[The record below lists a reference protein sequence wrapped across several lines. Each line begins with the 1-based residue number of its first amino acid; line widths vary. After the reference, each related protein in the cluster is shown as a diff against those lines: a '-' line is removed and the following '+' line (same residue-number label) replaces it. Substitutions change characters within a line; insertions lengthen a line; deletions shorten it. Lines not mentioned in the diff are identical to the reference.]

1 MRTRSL
7 ALATLTL
14 LPTLLAAARAQPAS
28 MLLDLGT
35 EVFFGSPLGSF
46 DRTGREPAELD
57 GVLYFFSHD
66 SIHGFEAWRTDGT
79 TAGTLILQDTC
90 PGICWSGAA
99 FFTAFRHKMYWS
111 ASDGQ
116 HPLLIAS
123 DGTPQGTGPAFGP
136 GSPVAGHSLFPLGE
150 AGDRLLLSGLSGDGG
165 KGELWATDGTAAG
178 LVRLRSFRVPESPS
192 AARPSLL
199 GRAGGLL
206 VFRIGSQTQHESLW
220 ATDGTAAG
228 TVQLNA
234 GAPGLNF
241 TGRAVAVGSRLF
253 FGASSPA
260 FGNAWVSDGTA
271 AGTHPLAGVDSDI
284 AAVGSQLFFFRST
297 AAGRALW
304 KSDVTLAGATL
315 VKDFSSLPG
324 ESFPGGLI
332 AAGSRLFF
340 GDLWVS
346 DGTEAGTRSVRV
358 PGGIRSGR
366 SR

>member
-136 GSPVAGHSLFPLGE
+136 GSPVAAGRGWRPSPPLGAQWRWWE
-150 AGDRLLLSGLSGDGG
+150 RGALGDGRHG
-165 KGELWATDGTAAG
+165 GRPRPPPEL
-178 LVRLRSFRVPESPS
+178 P
-192 AARPSLL
+192 RPRKPL
-199 GRAGGLL
+199 G
-206 VFRIGSQTQHESLW
+206 
-220 ATDGTAAG
+220 
-228 TVQLNA
+228 
-234 GAPGLNF
+234 GAPFPAGPGRRPIGLPH
-241 TGRAVAVGSRLF
+241 RL
-253 FGASSPA
+253 P
-260 FGNAWVSDGTA
+260 DA
-271 AGTHPLAGVDSDI
+271 A
-284 AAVGSQLFFFRST
+284 
-297 AAGRALW
+297 
-304 KSDVTLAGATL
+304 
-315 VKDFSSLPG
+315 
-324 ESFPGGLI
+324 
-332 AAGSRLFF
+332 
-340 GDLWVS
+340 
-346 DGTEAGTRSVRV
+346 
-358 PGGIRSGR
+358 
-366 SR
+366 